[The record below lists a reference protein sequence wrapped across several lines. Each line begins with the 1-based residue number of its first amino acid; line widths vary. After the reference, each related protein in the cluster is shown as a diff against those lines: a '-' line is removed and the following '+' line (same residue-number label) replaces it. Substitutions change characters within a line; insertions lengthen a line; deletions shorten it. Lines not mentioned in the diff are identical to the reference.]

1 MSIPKVDKL
10 HDEEDIVV
18 DTLPEGSRTETELP
32 AVSRRMSRKESL
44 SGYFTIA
51 AAAFGLIR

>member
-1 MSIPKVDKL
+1 MSAPSVDKL
-10 HDEEDIVV
+10 NEKDIIV
-18 DTLPEGSRTETELP
+18 D
-32 AVSRRMSRKESL
+32 AVSTRTQGDAQLPDDSHKPSRKESL